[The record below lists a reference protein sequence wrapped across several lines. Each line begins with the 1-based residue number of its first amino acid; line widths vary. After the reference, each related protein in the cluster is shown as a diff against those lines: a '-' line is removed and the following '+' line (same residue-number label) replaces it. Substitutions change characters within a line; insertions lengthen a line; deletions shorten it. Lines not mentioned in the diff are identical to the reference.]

1 MEAGFYGA
9 HAETCGDT
17 LTRMHSGTKRSPKAL
32 WSQATARG
40 PLELAASWWKHGV
53 IYQIYPRS
61 FLDTN
66 GDGVGDLKGIIERL
80 DYLAWLQVDAIWIS
94 PIYPS
99 PMADFGYDITNY
111 CDIAPVFGKFACF
124 MRLLDEAHR
133 RTIKV
138 ILDLVPNHT
147 SDRHPW
153 FVDSRAS
160 RTSSK
165 RTWYIWRDAKADHA
179 PPNNWM
185 SNFGGSAWEWDE
197 RTGQYY
203 YHAFLK
209 EQPDLNWRNPQVR
222 AALYSVMRF
231 WLDLGVDGFRI
242 DVLWHL
248 IKDAAFR
255 DNPANPAYA
264 PGQPDINRY
273 LQIYSADQPEIAEVV
288 TEMRAVVEAYRD
300 RVLIGEIY
308 LPLKRLVDYYG
319 EDLAG
324 IHLPFNFQLLFTAWR
339 ASAIAALIAEY
350 EQDLPVGAWPNWVLG
365 NHDHKRIA
373 TRIGIHQARVAAM
386 LLLTLRGTPTLYYGD
401 EIGMSDVPISFE
413 AAQDP
418 RERREPGL
426 DLGRDPQRT
435 PMQWEGSTFAGFSSA
450 SPWLPVAADH
460 ALINVAAER
469 EDPTSILTLY
479 RRLITLRRA
488 SPALTQ
494 GSYRPLSFA
503 ENVLCYERAN
513 GDQRLQIALNF
524 DSKPKVVRLPTW
536 PGCRVLLSTAGQPQD
551 TTDPLVLRSDEG
563 VIVGASSGSERAI

>member
-1 MEAGFYGA
+1 
-9 HAETCGDT
+9 
-17 LTRMHSGTKRSPKAL
+17 LV
-32 WSQATARG
+32 
-40 PLELAASWWKHGV
+40 LAASWWKHGV

-66 GDGVGDLKGIIERL
+66 GDGVGDLEGIIERL

-111 CDIAPVFGKFACF
+111 CDIAPVFGEFACF

-165 RTWYIWRDAKADHA
+165 REWYIWHDAKADRA

-185 SNFGGSAWEWDE
+185 SDFGGSAWEWDE

-273 LQIYSADQPEIAEVV
+273 LQVYSADQPEVAEVV
-288 TEMRAVVEAYRD
+288 AEMRAVVEAYPD

-308 LPLKRLVDYYG
+308 LPLKRLVAYYG
-319 EDLAG
+319 EDLSG

-339 ASAIAALIAEY
+339 ASSIAALIAEY
-350 EQDLPVGAWPNWVLG
+350 EQVLPVGAWPNWVLG

-373 TRIGIHQARVAAM
+373 TRIGIRQARVAAM

-401 EIGMSDVPISFE
+401 EIGMSDVPIAFD
-413 AAQDP
+413 AVQDP
-418 RERREPGL
+418 RERRQPGL

-435 PMQWEGSTFAGFSSA
+435 PMQWDGSTFAGFSSA

-460 ALINVAAER
+460 ARINVAAER
-469 EDPTSILTLY
+469 EDPASILNLY
-479 RRLITLRRA
+479 RRLITLRRT

-494 GSYRPLSFA
+494 GSYRPLSSA
-503 ENVLCYERAN
+503 ENVLCYERVN
-513 GDQRLQIALNF
+513 GNQRMQVALNF
-524 DSKPKVVRLPTW
+524 NSKPMAVRFPTW
-536 PGCRVLLSTAGQPQD
+536 PGSRVLLSTTGQPQD
-551 TTDPLVLRSDEG
+551 TSNPLVLQSDEG
-563 VIVGASSGSERAI
+563 VIVGASSGSERAL

>member
-1 MEAGFYGA
+1 VIGGNPHED
-9 HAETCGDT
+9 H
-17 LTRMHSGTKRSPKAL
+17 LV
-32 WSQATARG
+32 
-40 PLELAASWWKHGV
+40 LAASWWKHGV

-66 GDGVGDLKGIIERL
+66 GDGIGDLEGIIERL

-111 CDIAPVFGKFACF
+111 CDIAPVFGELACF

-133 RTIKV
+133 RAIRV

-153 FVDSRAS
+153 FGDSRAS
-160 RTSSK
+160 PTSSK
-165 RTWYIWRDAKADHA
+165 REWYIWRDAKADRA

-185 SNFGGSAWEWDE
+185 SNFGGSAWEWDAG
-197 RTGQYY
+197 TSQYY

-209 EQPDLNWRNPQVR
+209 EQPDLNWRNPRVR
-222 AALYSVMRF
+222 AALYCVMRF

-255 DNPANPAYA
+255 DNPPNPAYA

-273 LQIYSADQPEIAEVV
+273 LQIYSADQPEIADIVS
-288 TEMRAVVEAYRD
+288 EMRDVVEAYPD

-308 LPLKRLVDYYG
+308 LPLQRLVSYYG
-319 EDLAG
+319 EGLAG

-339 ASAIAALIAEY
+339 ASSIAALITEY
-350 EQDLPVGAWPNWVLG
+350 EQALPVGAWPNWVLG
-365 NHDHKRIA
+365 NHDHSRIA

-401 EIGMSDVPISFE
+401 EIGMRDVPIPFE
-413 AAQDP
+413 AVQDP
-418 RERREPGL
+418 WERKEPGL
-426 DLGRDPQRT
+426 GLGRDPQRT
-435 PMQWEGSTFAGFSSA
+435 PMQWDRSNLAGFSSA
-450 SPWLPVAADH
+450 LPWLPVAADH
-460 ALINVAAER
+460 ARINVAVER
-469 EDPTSILTLY
+469 EDPASILTLY
-479 RRLITLRRA
+479 RRLIMLRRA

-494 GSYRPLSFA
+494 GAYLPLSVGD
-503 ENVLCYERAN
+503 NVLCYERVK
-513 GDQRLQIALNF
+513 GDQRFQVALNF
-524 DSKPKVVRLPTW
+524 DSKPKAVRLPPW
-536 PGCRVLLSTAGQPQD
+536 PGSRVLLSTTRQSPD
-551 TTDPLVLRSDEG
+551 TSNPLVLQSDEG
-563 VIVGASSGSERAI
+563 VIVGASPDSERAA